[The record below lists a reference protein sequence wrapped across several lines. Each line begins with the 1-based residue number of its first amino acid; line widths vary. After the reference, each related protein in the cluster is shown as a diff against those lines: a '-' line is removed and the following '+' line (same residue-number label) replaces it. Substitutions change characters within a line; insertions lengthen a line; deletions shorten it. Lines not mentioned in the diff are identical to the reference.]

1 MQSGRDI
8 DAEDWPCH
16 HLPAMLLGDRGE
28 IEGRMIETLINNFN
42 VTVESAA
49 AYRADWKGIV
59 EQRFRLIPA
68 KFKPYVPG
76 YIDVDYRARGG
87 KDYRLDA
94 VLDLDQFTRIVIE
107 CVLYYNNHH
116 EIKRY
121 DKDIDLVADNIPTV
135 PIHLWNWGIA
145 NRSGSL
151 RQYPEELVRFSLL
164 PVEEAT
170 VTLNGIRLRGIFYT
184 CQRALEERWF
194 DKARQRGN
202 WKVKVSFDPRNLD
215 ELYLHDPVTPMQF
228 QVCQLT
234 ERSRAHRQTSV
245 WELGQ
250 SQETEK
256 QISAKRQPRQQLAA
270 ADLSA
275 SIEGIVSGAV
285 KQKGE
290 PSTESAAKRTK
301 NIRANRAVEKQV
313 NRDTETFRFEA
324 DPSSPAAGK
333 SADIL
338 KFPSA
343 VPDDY
348 SEPDITEILGST
360 QRHDDKL

>member
-1 MQSGRDI
+1 
-8 DAEDWPCH
+8 
-16 HLPAMLLGDRGE
+16 
-28 IEGRMIETLINNFN
+28 
-42 VTVESAA
+42 
-49 AYRADWKGIV
+49 
-59 EQRFRLIPA
+59 
-68 KFKPYVPG
+68 
-76 YIDVDYRARGG
+76 
-87 KDYRLDA
+87 
-94 VLDLDQFTRIVIE
+94 
-107 CVLYYNNHH
+107 
-116 EIKRY
+116 
-121 DKDIDLVADNIPTV
+121 
-135 PIHLWNWGIA
+135 
-145 NRSGSL
+145 
-151 RQYPEELVRFSLL
+151 
-164 PVEEAT
+164 
-170 VTLNGIRLRGIFYT
+170 
-184 CQRALEERWF
+184 
-194 DKARQRGN
+194 
-202 WKVKVSFDPRNLD
+202 
-215 ELYLHDPVTPMQF
+215 MQF